1 MLPACPS
8 WACLCFSL
16 PPHLWSL
23 ITVRGSVTEVSVS
36 IMDLGGCGG
45 FMEFLYLLQQTL
57 ARSWKSCGP
66 CSHVLWSTCSRR
78 LRSVSCQPAVCPVT
92 LLVLACQTSSSQGRL
107 LYVLPNCSHFILEG
121 FNESGDP
128 SCMIMQ
134 SWARVEVSIFT
145 DLPCPP
151 LKALVKCFVWH
162 SWKWGCG
169 LGGEGL
175 VFTWHTVLDLFSC

>member
-16 PPHLWSL
+16 PPHLWSF
-23 ITVRGSVTEVSVS
+23 ITVRGSVTEVPVS

-151 LKALVKCFVWH
+151 LKLWLSASFGIH
-162 SWKWGCG
+162 GN
-169 LGGEGL
+169 GG
-175 VFTWHTVLDLFSC
+175 VV